1 MDNSTSSTGGMK
13 RPAEPVCGPAI
24 QPHHQPKAPNL
35 KPITLRMSNIPIG
48 ITKVNLSRILEG
60 LELIRTTG
68 IEEFPQTGAKQRR
81 RTNIHSLSLA
91 PAASSFDSD
100 QFQVATITFKEIPPE
115 LAHCVSETGPGI
127 VTLEAEGEDIEVD
140 VDTHFQGLTPL
151 NHASSPSVEY
161 VVTRL
166 LETII

>member
-1 MDNSTSSTGGMK
+1 MDNPTSSTGGIK
-13 RPAEPVCGPAI
+13 RPAEPSRGLDI
-24 QPHHQPKAPNL
+24 QPHPQLKAPNL

-60 LELIRTTG
+60 LELIKTSD
-68 IEEFPQTGAKQRR
+68 IEDFRQTGAKQLRG
-81 RTNIHSLSLA
+81 TNIHSLSLA
-91 PAASSFDSD
+91 PAASSFDTD
-100 QFQVATITFKEIPPE
+100 QYQVATITFKEIPLE
-115 LAHCVSETGPGI
+115 LAHCVSEAGPAV

-151 NHASSPSVEY
+151 NRASNPSVEY

-166 LETII
+166 LATII